1 MLEKRKRLE
10 AKGWTIGG
18 AAELLGLSR
27 EEEAF
32 VEIRLRLAQ
41 GLKRRRLR
49 QRVTRRSWPESR
61 KPENE

>member
-1 MLEKRKRLE
+1 MLDEKRKRLE

-49 QRVTRRSWPESR
+49 QRVTQTELARVTEA
-61 KPENE
+61 